1 MEQSNKLGQVGD
13 LNSVCDGRANK
24 RSRRQGGG
32 HLCKRLSV
40 RIQRT
45 KCGLQKQMKIWAEK
59 NEIKRR
65 TKTAPETP
73 IIPSEFPIRAVFC
86 VLKLKFKIKSECTN
100 NKLMFFFS
108 YRPAAVPVIEQYEI
122 CIKKLPFKYNQ
133 EINIEH

>member
-1 MEQSNKLGQVGD
+1 MFE
-13 LNSVCDGRANK
+13 
-24 RSRRQGGG
+24 RQD
-32 HLCKRLSV
+32 SAY
-40 RIQRT
+40 QEWST
-45 KCGLQKQMKIWAEK
+45 KTEIDEE

-100 NKLMFFFS
+100 NKLMFLFS

-122 CIKKLPFKYNQ
+122 CIKKLLL
-133 EINIEH
+133 NITKKSI